1 MTKTRRQQL
10 AEAEANASDPQQ
22 RTGPFTAT
30 LQALANL
37 ASRFIQRPRLL
48 RIIWVALI
56 ALSWVLL
63 IFPLVDLVYFNYFFD
78 VETRAVP
85 AYVTAGIGL
94 LIYLLGWYWLVGTV
108 GLRDRMQAR
117 PVAGLYLL
125 LGLLVFVVDV
135 CLVIYGL
142 ASQYYVAQ

>member
-1 MTKTRRQQL
+1 MTKTRRQRL
-10 AEAEANASDPQQ
+10 AEAEAQASEPQQ
-22 RTGPFTAT
+22 RIGPFASMSN
-30 LQALANL
+30 ALANL

-48 RIIWVALI
+48 RIILVALI
-56 ALSWVLL
+56 ALSWVMLV
-63 IFPLVDLVYFNYFFD
+63 FPLVDLVYFNYFFD

-94 LIYLLGWYWLVGTV
+94 LIYMLGWYWLVGTV
-108 GLRDRMQAR
+108 GLRDRMRAR

-142 ASQYYVAQ
+142 VSQYYVAQ

>member
-10 AEAEANASDPQQ
+10 AEAEALANDPQHK
-22 RTGPFTAT
+22 RGG
-30 LQALANL
+30 LAAVSRSL
-37 ASRFIQRPRLL
+37 SKVASRFIHLPRLL
-48 RIIWVALI
+48 RILLVALI

-63 IFPLVDLVYFNYFFD
+63 IFPLVDLLYFNYFFD
-78 VETRAVP
+78 METRALP

-94 LIYLLGWYWLVGTV
+94 LIYLFGWYWLVGTV
-108 GLRDRMQAR
+108 GLKDRMRAR

-142 ASQYYVAQ
+142 ASQYYGA